1 MGKVNIKL
9 DKLMK
14 ERGLSKN
21 KICKFCDIQRSQLN
35 KYINNDM
42 TRVDLSI
49 LARMC
54 DYLECNVE
62 DLLEYQRDEQQNEKK

>member
-1 MGKVNIKL
+1 MGRVNIKL
-9 DKLMK
+9 GELMK

-21 KICKFCDIQRSQLN
+21 KVCKFCDIQRSQLN
-35 KYINNDM
+35 KYISNDM

-54 DYLECNVE
+54 DYLECNVG
-62 DLLEYQRDEQQNEKK
+62 DLLEYQRDESR